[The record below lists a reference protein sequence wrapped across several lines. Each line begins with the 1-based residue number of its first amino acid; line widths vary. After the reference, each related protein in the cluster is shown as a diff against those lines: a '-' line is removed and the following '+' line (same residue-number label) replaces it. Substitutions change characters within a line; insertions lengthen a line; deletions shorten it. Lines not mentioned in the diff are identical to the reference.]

1 MIQSNSRSRA
11 AEKCRN
17 QARLDAILERNLL
30 LYAAAAS
37 AAGVGI
43 LAGAQPAEAEI
54 VYTPA
59 HLVITAHHRVA
70 LDLNRD
76 GISDFTISNNAFC
89 TTDICGRTLAALPV
103 GSKNQVAGI
112 KGVVNTLY
120 ASALNPKAEVGPK
133 LAFSGKL
140 MAASGT
146 EYGTVGRWLNVSDR
160 YLGLKFFA
168 GGTLHYGWARFN
180 VTASNGKI
188 TAMLTGY
195 AYETIPNRPI
205 LAGKTKGTDEEV
217 ANSTSLTSAN
227 PEPAALGLLALGA
240 PALSVWRRN
249 EQ

>member
-1 MIQSNSRSRA
+1 MIRLNSRPKA
-11 AEKCRN
+11 ADEN
-17 QARLDAILERNLL
+17 QARLNSILERDLF
-30 LYAAAAS
+30 LYAVAAS
-37 AAGVGI
+37 AAGVGM
-43 LAGAQPAEAEI
+43 LTGAPRAEAEI

-70 LDLNRD
+70 LDLNHD

-103 GSKNQVAGI
+103 GSKNQIAGI

-120 ASALNPKAEVGPK
+120 ASAFNPKAEVGPK

-146 EYGTVGRWLNVSDR
+146 EYGTVGRWLNVSGR

-168 GGTLHYGWARFN
+168 AGTLHYGWARFN

-188 TAMLTGY
+188 TAVLTGY

-205 LAGKTKGTDEEV
+205 LAGKTKGMDDEA
-217 ANSTSLTSAN
+217 ANSTFLSTPN

-240 PALSVWRRN
+240 PALSVWRRK
-249 EQ
+249 